1 MHSLQRKPRR
11 RLTRKEKGKKKMP
24 DYNTERDESDRGEFN
39 SEKSEDGPSKV
50 KSASDRKAS
59 TSANEKLR

>member
-1 MHSLQRKPRR
+1 MHSLRKKPRKP
-11 RLTRKEKGKKKMP
+11 LTCRKKEKKKISE
-24 DYNTERDESDRGEFN
+24 YGTERDESDRCESY

-59 TSANEKLR
+59 TSANEQLR